1 MRKILALIA
10 VLGLSAGASADP
22 FSGNVYGLY
31 PEGVMVSGPQGS
43 YLVPSTIATFEM
55 GGTRLTYSQLQLD
68 NPVQVIVAPEY
79 LPQVVRIDDPYAWHV
94 KHHPDHPHGGP
105 PGLTGT
111 APGLQKQRV
120 KMKGKG
126 KHR

>member
-1 MRKILALIA
+1 MRKILTCLAI
-10 VLGLSAGASADP
+10 LGLSVAAAADP

-43 YLVPSTIATFEM
+43 YLVPSSIATFEM
-55 GGTRLTYSQLQLD
+55 GGARVTYSQLQLD

-79 LPQVVRIDDPYAWHV
+79 LPQVIRIEDPYAWHV
-94 KHHPDHPHGGP
+94 KYHPDHPHGGP

-111 APGLQKQRV
+111 APGKVKQKV
-120 KMKGKG
+120 KAKGKG